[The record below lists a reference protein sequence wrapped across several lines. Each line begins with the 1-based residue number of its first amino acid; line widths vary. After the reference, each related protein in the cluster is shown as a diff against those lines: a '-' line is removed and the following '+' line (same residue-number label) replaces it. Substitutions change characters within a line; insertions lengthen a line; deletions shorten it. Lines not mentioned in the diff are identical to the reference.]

1 MPALETAQ
9 KCDSTGHF
17 VLILACF
24 LPLPSDFDKGPAG
37 EGGGDV
43 ESVRGGTRKYKKEA
57 NKNYNLKENTV
68 GDVRKVTKE
77 RCRCFEIIHVSY
89 QTLFF
94 YIKWKI

>member
-37 EGGGDV
+37 EGGGSRR
-43 ESVRGGTRKYKKEA
+43 ERERGHPKIQKGSQRKLQLKRKYSRCCEESYKRKMSMLR
-57 NKNYNLKENTV
+57 NYT
-68 GDVRKVTKE
+68 
-77 RCRCFEIIHVSY
+77 CFISY
-89 QTLFF
+89 SIFLS
-94 YIKWKI
+94 